1 MDIKGQEE
9 LYDFL
14 NNETL
19 DGEVLY
25 AKSFDDFKT
34 QFSNPKSQENLYNS
48 MIADGFY
55 PEDRT
60 IDDFTNQFFVAEK
73 KNPIETDTLVETA
86 PEIETETIVETE
98 PEKKPKQPA
107 NTASQ
112 QTSVKPKSSS
122 GGGMIQMA
130 APSASVSQQPKA
142 GKSQGALLMAPKEK
156 PQTAGEAVL
165 EANKKKIDVMSPN
178 WFNPNKPVKIDI
190 PVVTKNVT
198 ESSRELAKQSKVLDQ
213 NKVQLDADVAAF
225 ENAYYN
231 NPNDPNLAKL
241 KQDLDKKIDAHNALY
256 NQFQLDVNNVNQDR
270 ADLKKAMAEK
280 FIDEKDKGNFFG
292 ATWNSIVEG
301 YKKIGEAQ
309 ARVAID
315 LGIELLSAAGIPISA
330 DKKMTKDEAKKAVIG
345 DIMPSLSK
353 GYDVAKSSSTTEA
366 YIQQQKTKGVLP
378 KAWFGVAESL
388 PVMASGG
395 TIGRFVSGAS
405 LAYQYANEE
414 LDSNPNTANMDENER
429 KKITVPIAVI
439 GGVLEEIGFRTLIGK
454 NKPALIKLSSYIIKQ
469 LPKNA
474 TLETIKEVAS
484 KAVKGPIMNQIVSTA
499 GKLGTGYL
507 GEAETGGAQ
516 RILDVFTKE
525 IYDAAN
531 NVEFFKNP
539 EILSWDFAKKV
550 GEDANLEGLGGVMMR
565 GIGIGAST
573 AMSVTGVNQM
583 SDKEYAAWRDL
594 ATNAA
599 SGQLY
604 LSKVISDL
612 STGRITQ
619 VEASQRINDFDRATE
634 IAKQIPNNLSIADQK
649 KAFSIIAENKKID
662 AGIRDLQKYMEG
674 KNPNLVSNINKQI
687 EDLQKRIEE
696 NDNQLTKLSENA
708 VPETPAAQGP
718 VVGQDVVDIP
728 TQGYVSFEYNS
739 EDEIP
744 VELRGIEPIS
754 RTEIDYGS
762 NRFNLGNK
770 KIRLTFDAKQ
780 LDPIRDALQKQT
792 TSEVPVQPEAG
803 TSQQVAEGEPQAE
816 PQVPTQEGKGQEVA
830 PTGGGGMI
838 QMAPGSI
845 PSQQPTPEQPTGEQP
860 TAQPTAEEPTAQPTA
875 EETTAQPT
883 TQTTAEEPTA
893 QPTTPEQPTAEQP
906 AVQPTAEEPV
916 AQPEPAQPTAE
927 QPVAEE
933 DETEEKPTEMP
944 EKEWNDLQNLATRIA
959 NGEDTDSDEDTKLQ
973 DKYPTALN
981 SLVAKKVSELPKPEA
996 PTPTAS
1002 LSTGQKNAIKEGIKK
1017 ALDMVKRYP
1026 KQDGLLTKYRALK
1039 DFKKTNQEY
1048 INANQSQKESMARK
1062 MNIELGL
1069 APKVSA
1075 PSAQKILGQEPTMTT
1090 VDEAKS
1096 LADQLLLEAKAA
1108 ESGKDFINNARK
1120 IILDAIKNRT
1130 KGALSPKATKAL
1142 LNALGG
1148 KIDTPKQRAEVISK
1162 VIDIFKKSEDV
1173 VAVNEGKLRDEKIKL
1188 IDQSIKKGQTNFK
1201 KAVKDLANEIKA
1213 MLPKGVFSPAQLKIV
1228 ANALASN
1235 VLNPNLRQAALDR
1248 VNRMANNVIEATKLK
1263 EAYNLRT
1270 KIRKANIDNLA
1281 TELQDLAKGF
1291 AKIDP
1296 RYIDNL
1302 DEHLDQARQVF
1313 DAIKN
1318 VKVAED
1324 EDGNK
1329 VVQPRAII
1337 DYAKSQDYTQKQLDK
1352 QEEIMKNALL
1362 EQHANLVAEGKI
1374 NDKMS
1379 LAQIKA
1385 YIKTLEQDPTKSNE
1399 EKDQALRDYA
1409 QQSFNESKQALQDD
1423 IDDGAIDEDDVPLIE
1438 AFTKIDL
1445 SLMNPMEAYEAAEAL
1460 MNYRVN
1466 GSTSKMGK
1474 VAFNFIGALG
1484 AKTISENINRE
1495 GKVEVG
1501 GTRIKAYRAFGKA
1514 LDAVVKIA
1522 TLGKAKTKIGE
1533 NFAKRYSDAWFKF
1546 NAPIDNLGTT
1556 YFGPGNWDVI
1566 KEAAGIDKIA
1576 QGVVERKKIIAE
1588 FSKEITDKYKNAKI
1602 NGDNVFTAKVATM
1615 LDVIAKLYRQTS
1627 DPKQKDT
1634 YFDNRKKILK
1644 ETIDYLNSSK
1654 DEDDQKQGKLLQ
1666 EIYDELGIEN
1676 ATNGQQVFDNAD
1688 PVARNI
1694 INDFINK
1701 FKEYYPE
1708 FSKIAQEQ
1716 FNIILGQDTNYTGD
1730 SWRNVGQ
1737 TEKSSEDK
1745 LFQKGSFAT
1754 SHDLIE
1760 TEESGR
1766 FVKPKYPDKLPT
1778 KNGKVTKIPSFD
1790 FFKNQMNALA
1800 ETINTVK
1807 TIEGVNQ
1814 YVGFMD
1820 SPYLDKIITDD
1831 ASRKTFKDRMDY
1843 NISLYQMNE
1852 KIGPREG
1859 SRFWADLLSYPSK
1872 LGAKVGLSSAE
1883 SVLTQSIPI
1892 LTNTIANL
1900 RNPGYLITAAEFLE
1914 DKNMQDFLNNLK
1926 YGITQRG
1933 GAAQTNIDYAN
1944 NMLERGDYS
1953 TRNKTLQT
1961 LKDASNFLV
1970 EKGLVGTDVLTAKVT
1985 WMAYYMDE
1993 LAKQG
1998 VDPVKIDWANHEV
2011 NDKAAKYAEKMVQR
2025 EQNINLP
2032 ESGGKLWSSSD
2043 PQMKLARMAFPFAS
2057 FTTSQKDKIKTNMAV
2072 LFMDNK
2078 LATREE
2084 KIAAAR
2090 SIVGSAA
2097 EQYMFNTIKAE
2108 IASAITGG
2116 AYNIVRKKETDEERK
2131 LREKK
2136 KSNRLFEDWF
2146 ETFSGA
2152 NTLFE
2157 KEVDAAV
2164 GNFVMRSMSKVY
2176 GITEYAIK
2184 NKLTKEQIINKIK
2197 RTDFSSD
2204 EEEDL
2209 RAKAYYSEEES
2220 IPKTRVMLKR
2230 EKLEKEIKKPFRLRE
2245 SPEGSMLKK
2254 GSEFIGGVPRVT
2266 YDAWIKI
2273 LSDDIPTIVKGSTQT
2288 DDNEDATF
2296 TEKETNAL
2304 LYLLPFK
2311 IAGAVGFG
2319 REFRKLYDE
2328 TSKLIKESA
2337 KEDAKRRKAERKRMA
2352 SENN

>member
-130 APSASVSQQPKA
+130 TPSASVSQQPKA

-156 PQTAGEAVL
+156 PKTAGEAVL
-165 EANKKKIDVMSPN
+165 EANKKRIDVMSPN

-231 NPNDPNLAKL
+231 NPNDPNLVKL

-256 NQFQLDVNNVNQDR
+256 NQFQLDVNNVNQNR

-280 FIDEKDKGNFFG
+280 FIDEKDKGSFFG

-315 LGIELLSAAGIPISA
+315 LGIELLNAAGIPISA

-345 DIMPSLSK
+345 DIIPSLSK
-353 GYDVAKSSSTTEA
+353 GYDVAKSSATTEA

-378 KAWFGVAESL
+378 RAWFGVAESL

-395 TIGRFVSGAS
+395 MAGRFVSGAS

-469 LPKNA
+469 LPANA
-474 TLETIKEVAS
+474 TIDTIKEVAS
-484 KAVKGPIMNQIVSTA
+484 KAVKGPIMKQIVSTA

-516 RILDVFTKE
+516 RVLDIATKE

-531 NVEFFKNP
+531 NVDLFKNP
-539 EILSWDFAKKV
+539 EILSKDSFGFSNQFLTKV
-550 GEDANLEGLGGVMMR
+550 AEDANLEGLGGVMMR

-573 AMSVTGVNQM
+573 AMSVAGVGSM
-583 SDKEYAAWRDL
+583 SDKEYAAWKDL

-604 LSKVISDL
+604 LSKVIADL

-662 AGIRDLQKYMEG
+662 AGIIDLQKYMEG

-696 NDNQLTKLSENA
+696 NNNQLTKLSENA
-708 VPETPAAQGP
+708 VQE
-718 VVGQDVVDIP
+718 
-728 TQGYVSFEYNS
+728 
-739 EDEIP
+739 
-744 VELRGIEPIS
+744 
-754 RTEIDYGS
+754 
-762 NRFNLGNK
+762 
-770 KIRLTFDAKQ
+770 
-780 LDPIRDALQKQT
+780 QT

-816 PQVPTQEGKGQEVA
+816 PQVPTQEGQGQEVA

-860 TAQPTAEEPTAQPTA
+860 TAQPTAEEPTTQP
-875 EETTAQPT
+875 
-883 TQTTAEEPTA
+883 TAEEPTA

-933 DETEEKPTEMP
+933 EEAEEKPTEMP

-1201 KAVKDLANEIKA
+1201 KAVKDLATEIKA

-1248 VNRMANNVIEATKLK
+1248 VNRMVNNVVEATKLK
-1263 EAYNLRT
+1263 EAYDLRT
-1270 KIRKANIDNLA
+1270 KIRKANIGNLA

-1318 VKVAED
+1318 VKVSED

-1546 NAPIDNLGTT
+1546 NSPIDNLGTT

-1576 QGVVERKKIIAE
+1576 QGVVERKKIIAD

-1872 LGAKVGLSSAE
+1872 LGSKIGLSSAE
-1883 SVLTQSIPI
+1883 SIFTQSIPI
-1892 LTNTIANL
+1892 LTNTVVNL
-1900 RNPGYLITAAEFLE
+1900 RQPGYLLIATQYLGN
-1914 DKNMQDFLNNLK
+1914 KNMKNFLNGLK

-1933 GAAQTNIDYAN
+1933 GAAQTNIDYAD
-1944 NMLERGDYS
+1944 NMLEKGDYS
-1953 TRNKTLQT
+1953 TASKTLET
-1961 LKDASNFLV
+1961 LKAATNFLV

-2078 LATREE
+2078 LATKEE

-2097 EQYMFNTIKAE
+2097 EQYMFNAIKAK
-2108 IASAITGG
+2108 IASGITAG
-2116 AYNIVRKKETDEERK
+2116 AYNVVRKKETDEERK

-2136 KSNRLFEDWF
+2136 KNNRLYEDLF
-2146 ETFSGA
+2146 ETFSGS